1 MGCTDENSRVI
12 KVRAINSDTNMG
24 KSNGY
29 RIIYYSMKNNREIF
43 LLTLYYKKDNNR
55 VLTDSQIKK
64 LVDEYVLDK

>member
-1 MGCTDENSRVI
+1 
-12 KVRAINSDTNMG
+12 MG

-55 VLTDSQIKK
+55 VLTDSQIKN